1 MGTSAYSKKVFSIM
15 YFCTIIIMYGSVFP
29 LYEHYCNHASRS
41 TSYPVLA
48 LPRIC
53 SKVIISLFDICFD
66 LSCLSC
72 VVVLVL
78 VVSEVLFS
86 EVVFA
91 TEMTLISA
99 TKYGPCVVA
108 PPLAT
113 APPGVARVGNH
124 CADVSLAH
132 RRAVMLGAA
141 ESAVRT
147 K

>member
-1 MGTSAYSKKVFSIM
+1 M
-15 YFCTIIIMYGSVFP
+15 
-29 LYEHYCNHASRS
+29 
-41 TSYPVLA
+41 LA